1 MDYRALF
8 LDIDGT
14 ILTTD
19 HKYSQATKQAIEQ
32 VQAKGIEVIVATGRP
47 LHEIKTLTKELNIHS
62 FIGYNGGYATYNN
75 KVIVNESFDRQIIK
89 QYLEI
94 SNEHGHEIVFYTS
107 EKNYF
112 TSLDKPL
119 VQQFIDCFELKYN
132 EEFTPEII
140 DQVVSITVMNVE
152 KKHVALY
159 ELTEEIRL
167 EQVNIEGLGHSYDV
181 IQTNV
186 NKGKAIEKMMQHL
199 NIKREQ
205 TIAFGDGLNDKQML
219 EVVGEG
225 VAMGNAHPDLL
236 PYAKHVTTSVE
247 EDGIYHGLK
256 KLGII

>member
-1 MDYRALF
+1 MTYRTLF

-14 ILTTD
+14 ILKPD
-19 HKYSQATKQAIEQ
+19 HTYSESTKKAIEQ
-32 VQAKGIEVIVATGRP
+32 VQAKGIEVFLATGRP
-47 LHEIKTLTKELNIHS
+47 LHEITELTNELNVHS

-75 KVIVNESFDRQIIK
+75 EVIVNEPIDVDIIK

-94 SNEHGHEIVFYTS
+94 SQSHDHEIVFYTN

-112 TSLDKPL
+112 TSLQKPV
-119 VQQFIDCFELKYN
+119 VQHFIEAFQLKYN
-132 EEFTPEII
+132 ERFTDRVI
-140 DQVVSITVMNVE
+140 DQILSITLMNLE
-152 KKHVALY
+152 THHVSLY
-159 ELTEEIRL
+159 ELTADIQL
-167 EQVNIEGLGHSYDV
+167 AQVNIEGLRHAYDL

-186 NKGKAIEKMMQHL
+186 NKGKAIEKVIHHL
-199 NIKREQ
+199 KIKREQ